1 MSDNPDPFELL
12 QSIDGAEGRANNT
25 VKRAL
30 EAVRSHLGMHA
41 AYVSEFIGDRTFF
54 REVDAPG
61 LEHLLKPGESMSLDD
76 VYCRHILEG
85 RLPELIHDTLEIPLA
100 ASIMPMISMG
110 IRAHISVPIALPDG
124 RTYGMFC
131 CMSAQ
136 PEPSLN
142 PRDLKMMRAFADIT
156 ALQISRDQDAIR
168 QRESTIARIRQILEG
183 DELTIVYQPIV
194 RLSDERIMGFECL
207 SRFSGP
213 EKYTPDVW
221 FKLAASVHLGVKLE
235 IAAIKKAIATL
246 PAFPEDLFI
255 TLNASPE
262 AMQSDALRDCVMN
275 TSIKRIV
282 LELTEHATIDNY
294 TELLGAIKVLRR
306 KGARLAVDDA
316 GAGYSSLRHILA
328 LRPDII
334 KLDISLT
341 RNVNSDPAR
350 RALASAL
357 VHFARATKSQILAE
371 GVETALELHALQK
384 LGVESAQ
391 GYYLGRPISLEAATA
406 LADAQSRNEANAEPV
421 APPKAIIHPLRTVG
435 ASS

>member
-1 MSDNPDPFELL
+1 MTQENPDPFEVL
-12 QSIDGAEGRANNT
+12 QSIQGAEGRANTT

-30 EAVRSHLGMHA
+30 EAVRAHLGMHV
-41 AYVSEFIGDRTFF
+41 AYISEFIDGRTFF

-61 LEHLLKPGESMSLDD
+61 FERLIKPGDSMSLDD

-85 RLPELIHDTLEIPLA
+85 RLPELIPDTLANPLA
-100 ASIMPMISMG
+100 ASVKTMIDMG
-110 IRAHISVPIALPDG
+110 CRAHISVPIALPDG

-142 PRDLKMMRAFADIT
+142 ARDLKMMRAFADIT
-156 ALQISRDQDAIR
+156 ALQISRDQDVIR
-168 QRESTIARIRQILEG
+168 KRESTVARIRQILEG

-207 SRFSGP
+207 SRFSGS
-213 EKYTPDVW
+213 EKWTPDVW
-221 FKLAASVHLGVKLE
+221 FKLAASVDMGVDLE

-246 PAFPEDLFI
+246 HCFPEDLYI

-262 AMQSDALRDCVMN
+262 AMQSDTLRDCVLG

-294 TELLGAIKVLRR
+294 TELLEAIRVLRR

-350 RALASAL
+350 SALASAL
-357 VHFARATKSQILAE
+357 VHFAKATKSQILAE

-384 LGVESAQ
+384 LGVASAQ
-391 GYYLGRPISLEAATA
+391 GYYLGRPISLDAAMA
-406 LADAQSRNEANAEPV
+406 LADAQLHSETKELA
-421 APPKAIIHPLRTVG
+421 
-435 ASS
+435 

>member
-1 MSDNPDPFELL
+1 M
-12 QSIDGAEGRANNT
+12 
-25 VKRAL
+25 
-30 EAVRSHLGMHA
+30 
-41 AYVSEFIGDRTFF
+41 
-54 REVDAPG
+54 
-61 LEHLLKPGESMSLDD
+61 
-76 VYCRHILEG
+76 
-85 RLPELIHDTLEIPLA
+85 
-100 ASIMPMISMG
+100 
-110 IRAHISVPIALPDG
+110 
-124 RTYGMFC
+124 
-131 CMSAQ
+131 
-136 PEPSLN
+136 
-142 PRDLKMMRAFADIT
+142 
-156 ALQISRDQDAIR
+156 
-168 QRESTIARIRQILEG
+168 
-183 DELTIVYQPIV
+183 
-194 RLSDERIMGFECL
+194 
-207 SRFSGP
+207 
-213 EKYTPDVW
+213 
-221 FKLAASVHLGVKLE
+221 HLGVKLE

-384 LGVESAQ
+384 LGVDSAQ